1 MHKKNVRGF
10 TLIEVMVTVA
20 IVGILASIAYPSY
33 LSQIRKSRRA
43 EAQATLLNIAS
54 KQQQMILDTRS
65 YASTTSALNL
75 TVPATV
81 SQNYTVSITV
91 GTATVPTFSALAT
104 PLGAQAADSCGTM
117 GVDQGGTKT
126 PSSCW

>member
-1 MHKKNVRGF
+1 MNKAGGF

-20 IVGILASIAYPSY
+20 IVGIIASIAYPSY

-43 EAQATLLNIAS
+43 EAQATLMSIAG

-65 YASTTSALNL
+65 YANSVSALNL
-75 TVPATV
+75 TVPTSV
-81 SQNYTVSITV
+81 STNYDISLSV
-91 GTATVPTFSALAT
+91 GTATVPTFTVLAT
-104 PLGAQAADSCGTM
+104 PLGGQSADSCGPLSVNQA
-117 GVDQGGTKT
+117 GVKS

>member
-1 MHKKNVRGF
+1 MNKASGF

-20 IVGILASIAYPSY
+20 IVGIIASIAYPSY

-43 EAQATLLNIAS
+43 EAQATLMSIAG

-65 YASTTSALNL
+65 YANSVSALNL
-75 TVPATV
+75 TVPTSV
-81 SQNYTVSITV
+81 STNYDISLSV
-91 GTATVPTFSALAT
+91 GTATVPTFTVLAT
-104 PLGAQAADSCGTM
+104 PLGGQSADSCGPLSVNQA
-117 GVDQGGTKT
+117 GVKS